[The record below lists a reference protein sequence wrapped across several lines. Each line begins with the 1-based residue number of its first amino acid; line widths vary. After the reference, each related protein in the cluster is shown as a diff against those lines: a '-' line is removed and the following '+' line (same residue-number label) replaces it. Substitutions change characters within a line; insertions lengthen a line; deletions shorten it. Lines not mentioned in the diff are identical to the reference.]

1 MKKIISAF
9 FVTAAFLMST
19 AFSCGDDNND
29 PIQFPEEQTLTIAA
43 GQEETLN
50 FHADEKWKLVSSA
63 PWVKFIDA
71 GMEVFDISGLPGDQS
86 VKVKVLESG
95 QGFTET
101 EALIKLNMG
110 GMEKVIAKVIR
121 DAKAYSVKITDEE
134 GNEVKELVITNSV
147 YTVFHVN
154 TNFEFTSNVLDQLD
168 FMAAVAGEAGK
179 DLKTG
184 IMVKNDYITRP
195 IAKTDNVNLE
205 IYNSDEEVVASY
217 PVIYKGV
224 DESYIAIYSGSGDKW
239 IENEMFQHV
248 VSFDGK
254 TFTSGLGKYDKMTGK
269 IIEGSLSK
277 TQESIT
283 LKVVARNDAYKFI
296 MFESDDNGKVVRP
309 SSEWIHAVKE
319 TSDPQLVKITVD
331 PSSVTKRTGAVI
343 AVPEAVYNTVSQEI
357 TTGVYYQKVINKY
370 NANILVEAFQMD
382 DDAQELDLR
391 NGLTWNR
398 LYGYE
403 KISEAVELSF
413 CKEKFGTDNAFVTNV
428 AYGSSLLIFTRY
440 HESSIDKPNVFDGY
454 EIYNTDGT
462 LAKDLMDSKKSE
474 YSLWDDWFMCYVN
487 VKSAGLT
494 RDMYVV
500 LKTKTPTDDSEK
512 VQEKV
517 QEKVLKVVVFR

>member
-1 MKKIISAF
+1 
-9 FVTAAFLMST
+9 
-19 AFSCGDDNND
+19 
-29 PIQFPEEQTLTIAA
+29 
-43 GQEETLN
+43 
-50 FHADEKWKLVSSA
+50 
-63 PWVKFIDA
+63 
-71 GMEVFDISGLPGDQS
+71 
-86 VKVKVLESG
+86 
-95 QGFTET
+95 
-101 EALIKLNMG
+101 
-110 GMEKVIAKVIR
+110 MEKVIAKVIR
-121 DAKAYSVKITDEE
+121 GAKSYSVKITDEE

-147 YTVFHVN
+147 YTVFQVK

-195 IAKTDNVNLE
+195 IEKADNVNLE
-205 IYNSDEEVVASY
+205 IYNGAKEVVASY
-217 PVIYKGV
+217 PILYKGV
-224 DESYIAIYSGSGDKW
+224 DESYISIYTGSADKW
-239 IENEMFQHV
+239 VENEIYQHV

-254 TFTSGLGKYDKMTGK
+254 TFTSGLGRYDKMTGK
-269 IIEGSLSK
+269 IIEGSLLK

-296 MFESDDNGKVVRP
+296 MFESDNNGKVVRP

-319 TSDPQLVKITVD
+319 TSDPQMVKITVD

-343 AVPEAVYNTVSQEI
+343 AVPEAVYNTVNQEI
-357 TTGVYYQKVINKY
+357 TTGAYYQKMINKY
-370 NANILVEAFQMD
+370 KANILVEAFQMD

-403 KISEAVELSF
+403 KISDAVELSF
-413 CKEKFGTDNAFVTNV
+413 CKEKFGTDNAFVANV
-428 AYGSSLLIFTRY
+428 AYGTSLLIFTRY
-440 HESSIDKPNVFDGY
+440 HESSIDRPNVFDGY

-462 LAKDLMDSKKSE
+462 LAKDLMDKTKSE

-494 RDMYVV
+494 RDMYVK
-500 LKTKTPTDDSEK
+500 LKTKTSAEGSD
-512 VQEKV
+512 KV

>member
-101 EALIKLNMG
+101 EAQIKLNMG

-224 DESYIAIYSGSGDKW
+224 DESYIGIYSGSGDKW

-254 TFTSGLGKYDKMTGK
+254 TFTSGLGKYDKMTGT
-269 IIEGSLSK
+269 IIEDSVLK
-277 TQESIT
+277 THESIT

-403 KISEAVELSF
+403 KISEAAELSF
-413 CKEKFGTDNAFVTNV
+413 CKEKFGTDNAFVANV
-428 AYGSSLLIFTRY
+428 AYGTSLLIFTRY

-462 LAKDLMDSKKSE
+462 LAKDLMDKKKSE

-500 LKTKTPTDDSEK
+500 LKTKTPTDGSD
-512 VQEKV
+512 KV

>member
-1 MKKIISAF
+1 MKKIVSAF

-19 AFSCGDDNND
+19 AFSCGNDNND

-50 FHADEKWKLVSSA
+50 FHAVEKWKLVSSA

-71 GMEVFDISGLPGDQS
+71 DMEVFDISGLPGDQS

-101 EALIKLNMG
+101 EAQIKLNMG

-121 DAKAYSVKITDEE
+121 GAKAYSVKITDEE

-195 IAKTDNVNLE
+195 IAKTDNVNLD
-205 IYNSDEEVVASY
+205 IYNGDKEVVASY
-217 PVIYKGV
+217 PILYKGV
-224 DESYIAIYSGSGDKW
+224 DESYISIYAGSGDKW
-239 IENEMFQHV
+239 IENEIYQHV

-269 IIEGSLSK
+269 IIEGSLLK

-296 MFESDDNGKVVRP
+296 MFGSDSNGKVVRP

-343 AVPEAVYNTVSQEI
+343 AVPEAVYNTVNQEI
-357 TTGVYYQKVINKY
+357 TAGAYYQKMINKY
-370 NANILVEAFQMD
+370 KANILVEAFQMD

-440 HESSIDKPNVFDGY
+440 HESSIDKPNVFDSY

-462 LAKDLMDSKKSE
+462 LAKDLMDKTKSE

-494 RDMYVV
+494 RDMYVK
-500 LKTKTPTDDSEK
+500 LKTKTPAAGSGN
-512 VQEKV
+512 V

>member
-101 EALIKLNMG
+101 EAQIKLNMG

-205 IYNSDEEVVASY
+205 IYNSDEKVVASY

-224 DESYIAIYSGSGDKW
+224 DESYIGIYSGSGDKW

-254 TFTSGLGKYDKMTGK
+254 TFTSGLGKYDKMTGA

-277 TQESIT
+277 NQESIT

-319 TSDPQLVKITVD
+319 ESDPQLVKITVD
-331 PSSVTKRTGAVI
+331 PSSETKRTGAVI

-382 DDAQELDLR
+382 DEAQELDLR

-440 HESSIDKPNVFDGY
+440 HESSIDKPDVFDGY

-462 LAKDLMDSKKSE
+462 LAKDLMDKKKSE

-517 QEKVLKVVVFR
+517 LKVVVFR

>member
-19 AFSCGDDNND
+19 AFSCGNDNND

-101 EALIKLNMG
+101 EARIKLNMG

-205 IYNSDEEVVASY
+205 IYNSDEKVVASY

-224 DESYIAIYSGSGDKW
+224 DESYIGIYSGFGDKW

-269 IIEGSLSK
+269 IIEGSLLK

-331 PSSVTKRTGAVI
+331 PSSETKRTGAVI

-382 DDAQELDLR
+382 DEAQELDLR

-403 KISEAVELSF
+403 KISEAAELSF
-413 CKEKFGTDNAFVTNV
+413 CKEKFGTDNAFVANV
-428 AYGSSLLIFTRY
+428 AYGTSLLIFTRY
-440 HESSIDKPNVFDGY
+440 HESSIDKPDVFDGY

-462 LAKDLMDSKKSE
+462 LAKDLMDKKKSE

-500 LKTKTPTDDSEK
+500 LKTKTPTDGSD
-512 VQEKV
+512 KV

>member
-101 EALIKLNMG
+101 EARIKLNMG

-154 TNFEFTSNVLDQLD
+154 TNFEFMSNVLDQLD

-205 IYNSDEEVVASY
+205 IYNSDEKVVASY

-331 PSSVTKRTGAVI
+331 PSSETKRTGAVI

-403 KISEAVELSF
+403 KISEAAELSF

-500 LKTKTPTDDSEK
+500 LKTKTPADGSD
-512 VQEKV
+512 KV

>member
-1 MKKIISAF
+1 
-9 FVTAAFLMST
+9 MST

-101 EALIKLNMG
+101 EAQIKLNMG

-168 FMAAVAGEAGK
+168 FMEAVAGEAGK

-205 IYNSDEEVVASY
+205 IYNSDEKVVASY

-224 DESYIAIYSGSGDKW
+224 DESYIGIYSGSGDKW

-254 TFTSGLGKYDKMTGK
+254 TFTSGLGKYDKMTGT
-269 IIEGSLSK
+269 IIEGSLLK
-277 TQESIT
+277 THESIT

-382 DDAQELDLR
+382 DEAQELDLR

-428 AYGSSLLIFTRY
+428 AYGTSLLIFTRY
-440 HESSIDKPNVFDGY
+440 HESSIDKPNVFGGY

-462 LAKDLMDSKKSE
+462 LAKDLMDKTKSE

-500 LKTKTPTDDSEK
+500 LKTKTPTDGSD
-512 VQEKV
+512 KV

>member
-1 MKKIISAF
+1 MKQFISAF
-9 FVTAAFLMST
+9 FVAAFLIST
-19 AFSCGDDNND
+19 AFSCGNDNSD

-43 GQEETLN
+43 GQEATLN
-50 FHADEKWKLVSSA
+50 FHAVEKWKLVSSA

-71 GMEVFDISGLPGDQS
+71 NMEVFDISGLPGDQS

-101 EALIKLNMG
+101 EAQIKLNMG

-121 DAKAYSVKITDEE
+121 GAKSYSVKITDED

-195 IAKTDNVNLE
+195 IEKADNVNLE
-205 IYNSDEEVVASY
+205 IYNGAKEVVASY
-217 PVIYKGV
+217 PILYKGV
-224 DESYIAIYSGSGDKW
+224 DESYIGIYSGSGNKW
-239 IENEMFQHV
+239 IENEIYQHV
-248 VSFDGK
+248 VSFDGR

-269 IIEGSLSK
+269 PVDGSLLKTEGS
-277 TQESIT
+277 IG
-283 LKVVARNDAYKFI
+283 LKVVVRNDAYQFI
-296 MFESDDNGKVVRP
+296 MFESDENGKVVRP

-319 TSDPQLVKITVD
+319 ESDPQLVKVTVD

-343 AVPEAVYNTVSQEI
+343 AVPEAVYNTVNQEI
-357 TTGVYYQKVINKY
+357 TTGVYYQKVVDKY
-370 NANILVEAFQMD
+370 KANILVEAFQMD

-440 HESSIDKPNVFDGY
+440 HELSIDMPDVFDGY

-462 LAKDLMDSKKSE
+462 LAKDLMDKTKSE

-487 VKSAGLT
+487 VKSSGLT

-500 LKTKTPTDDSEK
+500 VKTKTPADGSD
-512 VQEKV
+512 KV

>member
-1 MKKIISAF
+1 
-9 FVTAAFLMST
+9 
-19 AFSCGDDNND
+19 
-29 PIQFPEEQTLTIAA
+29 
-43 GQEETLN
+43 
-50 FHADEKWKLVSSA
+50 
-63 PWVKFIDA
+63 
-71 GMEVFDISGLPGDQS
+71 
-86 VKVKVLESG
+86 
-95 QGFTET
+95 
-101 EALIKLNMG
+101 
-110 GMEKVIAKVIR
+110 MEKVIAKVIR

-195 IAKTDNVNLE
+195 IEKADNVKLE
-205 IYNSDEEVVASY
+205 IYNGAKEVVAYY
-217 PVIYKGV
+217 PILYKGV
-224 DESYIAIYSGSGDKW
+224 DESYIGIYSGSGNKW
-239 IENEMFQHV
+239 IENEIYQHV

-277 TQESIT
+277 THESIT
-283 LKVVARNDAYKFI
+283 LKVVARNDAYRFI

-331 PSSVTKRTGAVI
+331 PSSVIKRTGAVI
-343 AVPEAVYNTVSQEI
+343 AVPEAVYNTVNQEI
-357 TTGVYYQKVINKY
+357 TTGIYYQKVVDKY
-370 NANILVEAFQMD
+370 KANILVEAFQMD
-382 DDAQELDLR
+382 DAAQELDLR

-403 KISEAVELSF
+403 KISDAVELSF
-413 CKEKFGTDNAFVTNV
+413 CKEKFGTDNAFVANV
-428 AYGSSLLIFTRY
+428 AYGTSLLIFTRY

-462 LAKDLMDSKKSE
+462 LAKDLMDKTKSE

-487 VKSAGLT
+487 VKSVGLT
-494 RDMYVV
+494 RDMYVK
-500 LKTKTPTDDSEK
+500 LKTKTPAADSEN
-512 VQEKV
+512 V

>member
-9 FVTAAFLMST
+9 FVTAAFMMST
-19 AFSCGDDNND
+19 AFSCGGDNND

-101 EALIKLNMG
+101 EAQIKLNMG

-121 DAKAYSVKITDEE
+121 GAKAYSVKITDEE

-224 DESYIAIYSGSGDKW
+224 DESYIGIYSGSGDKW

-254 TFTSGLGKYDKMTGK
+254 TFTSGLGKYDKMTGT
-269 IIEGSLSK
+269 IIEGSLLK
-277 TQESIT
+277 THESIT

-319 TSDPQLVKITVD
+319 ESDPQLVKITVD
-331 PSSVTKRTGAVI
+331 PSSETKRTGAVI
-343 AVPEAVYNTVSQEI
+343 AVPEAVYNTVNQEI
-357 TTGVYYQKVINKY
+357 TTGVHYQKVINKY

-382 DDAQELDLR
+382 DEAQELDLR

-440 HESSIDKPNVFDGY
+440 HESSIDKPNVFGGY

-462 LAKDLMDSKKSE
+462 LAKDLMDKTKSE

-517 QEKVLKVVVFR
+517 LKVVVFR

>member
-101 EALIKLNMG
+101 EARIKLNMG

-205 IYNSDEEVVASY
+205 IYNSDEKVVASY

-224 DESYIAIYSGSGDKW
+224 DESYIGIYSGSGDKW

-254 TFTSGLGKYDKMTGK
+254 TFTSGLGKYDKMTGT
-269 IIEGSLSK
+269 IIEGSLLK
-277 TQESIT
+277 THESIT

-319 TSDPQLVKITVD
+319 ESDPQLVKITVD
-331 PSSVTKRTGAVI
+331 PSSETKRTGAVI

-403 KISEAVELSF
+403 KISEAAELSF
-413 CKEKFGTDNAFVTNV
+413 CKEKFGTDNAFVANV
-428 AYGSSLLIFTRY
+428 AYGTSLLIFTRY
-440 HESSIDKPNVFDGY
+440 HESSIDKPDVFDGY

-462 LAKDLMDSKKSE
+462 LAKDLMDKKKSE

-517 QEKVLKVVVFR
+517 LKVVVFR

>member
-63 PWVKFIDA
+63 PWVKFVDA
-71 GMEVFDISGLPGDQS
+71 NIEVFDISGLPGDQS

-101 EALIKLNMG
+101 EAQIKLNMG

-121 DAKAYSVKITDEE
+121 GAKAYSVKITDEE

-224 DESYIAIYSGSGDKW
+224 DESYIGIYSGSGDKW

-254 TFTSGLGKYDKMTGK
+254 TFTSGLGKYDKMTGT
-269 IIEGSLSK
+269 IIEGSLLK
-277 TQESIT
+277 THESIT

-319 TSDPQLVKITVD
+319 ESDPQLVKITVD
-331 PSSVTKRTGAVI
+331 PSSETKRTGAVI

-382 DDAQELDLR
+382 DEAQELDLR

-398 LYGYE
+398 FYGYE
-403 KISEAVELSF
+403 KISEAAELSF
-413 CKEKFGTDNAFVTNV
+413 CKEKFGTDNAFVANV
-428 AYGSSLLIFTRY
+428 AYGTSLLIFTRY

-462 LAKDLMDSKKSE
+462 LAKDLMDKTKSE

-500 LKTKTPTDDSEK
+500 LKTKTPTDGSD
-512 VQEKV
+512 KV

>member
-50 FHADEKWKLVSSA
+50 FHAAEKWKLVSSA
-63 PWVKFIDA
+63 PWVKFIDSD
-71 GMEVFDISGLPGDQS
+71 MEVFDISGLPGDQS

-101 EALIKLNMG
+101 EAQIKLNMG
-110 GMEKVIAKVIR
+110 GMEKVIAKIIR

-269 IIEGSLSK
+269 IIEGSLLK

-413 CKEKFGTDNAFVTNV
+413 CKEKFGTDSAFVTNV

-500 LKTKTPTDDSEK
+500 LKTKTPTDGSD
-512 VQEKV
+512 KV

>member
-101 EALIKLNMG
+101 EAQIKLNMG

-121 DAKAYSVKITDEE
+121 GAKAYSVKITDEE

-205 IYNSDEEVVASY
+205 IYNSDEKVVASY

-224 DESYIAIYSGSGDKW
+224 DESYIGIYSGSGDKW

-254 TFTSGLGKYDKMTGK
+254 TFTSGLGKYDKMTGT
-269 IIEGSLSK
+269 IIEDSVLK
-277 TQESIT
+277 THESIT

-382 DDAQELDLR
+382 DDAQVLDLR

-413 CKEKFGTDNAFVTNV
+413 CKEKFGTDNAFVANV
-428 AYGSSLLIFTRY
+428 AYGTSLLIFTRY
-440 HESSIDKPNVFDGY
+440 HESSIDKPDVFDGY

-462 LAKDLMDSKKSE
+462 LAKDLMDKKKSE

-500 LKTKTPTDDSEK
+500 LKTKTPTDGSD
-512 VQEKV
+512 KV

>member
-9 FVTAAFLMST
+9 LVTAAFLMST
-19 AFSCGDDNND
+19 AFSCGDDNID
-29 PIQFPEEQTLTIAA
+29 SIQFPEEQTLTIAA

-50 FHADEKWKLVSSA
+50 FHAVEKWKLVSSA

-71 GMEVFDISGLPGDQS
+71 NMEVFDISGLPGDQS

-101 EALIKLNMG
+101 EAQIKLNMG

-121 DAKAYSVKITDEE
+121 GAKSYSVKITDEE

-147 YTVFHVN
+147 YTVFHVE

-195 IAKTDNVNLE
+195 IEKADNVNLE
-205 IYNSDEEVVASY
+205 IYNGAKEVIASY
-217 PVIYKGV
+217 PILYKGV
-224 DESYIAIYSGSGDKW
+224 DESYIGIYSGSGNKW

-269 IIEGSLSK
+269 IIESSLLKSH
-277 TQESIT
+277 ESIT

-319 TSDPQLVKITVD
+319 TSDPQLVKVTVD
-331 PSSVTKRTGAVI
+331 PSSVIKRTGAVI
-343 AVPEAVYNTVSQEI
+343 AVPEAVYNTVNQEI
-357 TTGVYYQKVINKY
+357 TTGIYYQKVVDKY
-370 NANILVEAFQMD
+370 KANILVEAFQMD

-403 KISEAVELSF
+403 KISEAEELSF
-413 CKEKFGTDNAFVTNV
+413 CKEKFGTDNAFVANV
-428 AYGSSLLIFTRY
+428 AYGTSLLIFTRY

-462 LAKDLMDSKKSE
+462 FAKDLMDKTKTE

-487 VKSAGLT
+487 VKSVGLT
-494 RDMYVV
+494 RDMYVK
-500 LKTKTPTDDSEK
+500 LKTKTPAADSEN
-512 VQEKV
+512 V

>member
-101 EALIKLNMG
+101 EAQIKLNMG

-168 FMAAVAGEAGK
+168 FMEAVAGEAGK

-205 IYNSDEEVVASY
+205 IYNSDEKVVASY

-224 DESYIAIYSGSGDKW
+224 DESYIGIYSGSGDKW

-254 TFTSGLGKYDKMTGK
+254 TFTSGLGKYDKMTGT
-269 IIEGSLSK
+269 IIEGSLLK
-277 TQESIT
+277 THESIT

-357 TTGVYYQKVINKY
+357 TTGAYYQKMINKY
-370 NANILVEAFQMD
+370 KANILVEAFQVD
-382 DDAQELDLR
+382 DEAQELDLR

-428 AYGSSLLIFTRY
+428 AYGTSLLIFTRY
-440 HESSIDKPNVFDGY
+440 HESSIDKPNVFGGY

-462 LAKDLMDSKKSE
+462 LAKDLMDKTKSE

-500 LKTKTPTDDSEK
+500 LKTKTPTDGSD
-512 VQEKV
+512 KV

>member
-50 FHADEKWKLVSSA
+50 FHAAEKWKLVSSA

-71 GMEVFDISGLPGDQS
+71 DMEVFDISGLPGDQS

-101 EALIKLNMG
+101 EAQIKLNMG

-121 DAKAYSVKITDEE
+121 GAKAYSVKITDEE

-224 DESYIAIYSGSGDKW
+224 DESYIRIYSGFGDKW

-254 TFTSGLGKYDKMTGK
+254 TFTSGLGKYDKMTGT
-269 IIEGSLSK
+269 IIEDSVLK
-277 TQESIT
+277 THESIT

-343 AVPEAVYNTVSQEI
+343 AVPAAVYNTVSQEI

-413 CKEKFGTDNAFVTNV
+413 CKEKFGTDNAFVANV
-428 AYGSSLLIFTRY
+428 AYGTSLLIFTRY
-440 HESSIDKPNVFDGY
+440 HESSIDKPDVFDGY

-462 LAKDLMDSKKSE
+462 LAKDLMDKTKSE

-500 LKTKTPTDDSEK
+500 LKTKTTTDDS
-512 VQEKV
+512 EKV

>member
-101 EALIKLNMG
+101 EARIKLNMG

-205 IYNSDEEVVASY
+205 IYNSDEKVVASY

-224 DESYIAIYSGSGDKW
+224 DESYIGIYSGFGDKW

-269 IIEGSLSK
+269 IIEGSLLK

-331 PSSVTKRTGAVI
+331 PSSETKRTGAVI

-413 CKEKFGTDNAFVTNV
+413 CKEKFGTDNAFVANV
-428 AYGSSLLIFTRY
+428 AYGTSLLIFTRY
-440 HESSIDKPNVFDGY
+440 HESSINKPDVFDGY

-462 LAKDLMDSKKSE
+462 LAKDLMDKKKSE

-500 LKTKTPTDDSEK
+500 LKTKTPTNGLD
-512 VQEKV
+512 KV

>member
-1 MKKIISAF
+1 
-9 FVTAAFLMST
+9 
-19 AFSCGDDNND
+19 
-29 PIQFPEEQTLTIAA
+29 
-43 GQEETLN
+43 
-50 FHADEKWKLVSSA
+50 
-63 PWVKFIDA
+63 
-71 GMEVFDISGLPGDQS
+71 MEVFDISGLPGEQS

-101 EALIKLNMG
+101 EAQIKLNMG
-110 GMEKVIAKVIR
+110 GIEKVIAKVIR
-121 DAKAYSVKITDEE
+121 GAKSYSVKISDEE

-195 IAKTDNVNLE
+195 IEKADNVNLE
-205 IYNSDEEVVASY
+205 IYNDAKEVVASY
-217 PVIYKGV
+217 PILYKGV
-224 DESYIAIYSGSGDKW
+224 DESYIAIYSGFGDKW
-239 IENEMFQHV
+239 IENEIYQHV

-269 IIEGSLSK
+269 IIEGSLME
-277 TQESIT
+277 THESIT

-319 TSDPQLVKITVD
+319 TSDPQLVKVTVD
-331 PSSVTKRTGAVI
+331 PSSVTKRTGVVI
-343 AVPEAVYNTVSQEI
+343 AVPEAVYNTVNQEI
-357 TTGVYYQKVINKY
+357 ATGVYYQKVVDKY
-370 NANILVEAFQMD
+370 KANILVEAFQMD

-391 NGLTWNR
+391 NGRTWNR

-413 CKEKFGTDNAFVTNV
+413 CKEKFGTDNAFVANV
-428 AYGSSLLIFTRY
+428 AYGTSLLIFTRY

-462 LAKDLMDSKKSE
+462 LAKDLMDKTKSE

-494 RDMYVV
+494 RDMYVK
-500 LKTKTPTDDSEK
+500 LKTKTPAAGSGN
-512 VQEKV
+512 V

>member
-101 EALIKLNMG
+101 EARIKLNMG

-205 IYNSDEEVVASY
+205 IYNSDEKVVASY

-224 DESYIAIYSGSGDKW
+224 DESYIGIYSGSGDKW

-254 TFTSGLGKYDKMTGK
+254 TFTSGLGKYDMMTGT

-331 PSSVTKRTGAVI
+331 PSSEAKRTGAVI

-382 DDAQELDLR
+382 DEAQELDLR

-403 KISEAVELSF
+403 KISEAAELSF
-413 CKEKFGTDNAFVTNV
+413 CKEKFGTDNAFVANV
-428 AYGSSLLIFTRY
+428 AYGTSLLIFTRY
-440 HESSIDKPNVFDGY
+440 HESSIDKPDVFDGY

-462 LAKDLMDSKKSE
+462 LAKDLMDKKKSE

-517 QEKVLKVVVFR
+517 LKVVVFR

>member
-101 EALIKLNMG
+101 EAQIKLNMG

-168 FMAAVAGEAGK
+168 FMEAVAGEAGK

-205 IYNSDEEVVASY
+205 IYNSDEKVVASY

-224 DESYIAIYSGSGDKW
+224 DESYIGIYSGSGDKW

-254 TFTSGLGKYDKMTGK
+254 TFTSGLGKYDKMTGT
-269 IIEGSLSK
+269 IIEGSLLK
-277 TQESIT
+277 THESIT

-382 DDAQELDLR
+382 DEAQELDLR

-428 AYGSSLLIFTRY
+428 AYGTSLLIFTRY
-440 HESSIDKPNVFDGY
+440 HESSIDKPNVFGGY

-462 LAKDLMDSKKSE
+462 LAKDLMDKTKSE

-500 LKTKTPTDDSEK
+500 LKTKTPTDGSD
-512 VQEKV
+512 KV

>member
-1 MKKIISAF
+1 
-9 FVTAAFLMST
+9 
-19 AFSCGDDNND
+19 
-29 PIQFPEEQTLTIAA
+29 
-43 GQEETLN
+43 
-50 FHADEKWKLVSSA
+50 
-63 PWVKFIDA
+63 
-71 GMEVFDISGLPGDQS
+71 MEVFDISGLPGDQS

-101 EALIKLNMG
+101 EAQIKLNMG
-110 GMEKVIAKVIR
+110 GIEKVIAKVIR
-121 DAKAYSVKITDEE
+121 GAKSYSVKISDEE

-147 YTVFHVN
+147 YTVFHVE

-195 IAKTDNVNLE
+195 IEKADNVNLE
-205 IYNSDEEVVASY
+205 IYNDAKEVVASY
-217 PVIYKGV
+217 PILYKGV

-239 IENEMFQHV
+239 IENEIYQHV

-269 IIEGSLSK
+269 IIEGSLME
-277 TQESIT
+277 THESIT

-296 MFESDDNGKVVRP
+296 MFESDNNGKVVRP

-319 TSDPQLVKITVD
+319 TSDPQLVKVTVD

-343 AVPEAVYNTVSQEI
+343 AVPEAVYNTVNQEI
-357 TTGVYYQKVINKY
+357 ATGAYYQKVVDKY
-370 NANILVEAFQMD
+370 KANILVEAFQMD

-391 NGLTWNR
+391 NGRTWNR

-413 CKEKFGTDNAFVTNV
+413 CKEKFGTDNAFVANV
-428 AYGSSLLIFTRY
+428 AYGTSLLIFTRY

-462 LAKDLMDSKKSE
+462 LAKDLMDKTKSE

-494 RDMYVV
+494 RDMYVK
-500 LKTKTPTDDSEK
+500 LKTKTPATGSGN
-512 VQEKV
+512 V

>member
-1 MKKIISAF
+1 MKKILSAF

-29 PIQFPEEQTLTIAA
+29 PIQFPEEQILTIAA
-43 GQEETLN
+43 GQEEILN

-101 EALIKLNMG
+101 EAQIKLNMG

-205 IYNSDEEVVASY
+205 IYNSDEKVVASY

-224 DESYIAIYSGSGDKW
+224 DESYIGIYSGSGDKW

-254 TFTSGLGKYDKMTGK
+254 TFTSGLGKYDKMTGT
-269 IIEGSLSK
+269 IIEGSLLK
-277 TQESIT
+277 THESIT

-319 TSDPQLVKITVD
+319 ESDPQLVKITVG
-331 PSSVTKRTGAVI
+331 PSSVTKRTGVVI
-343 AVPEAVYNTVSQEI
+343 AVPEAVYNTVNQEI
-357 TTGVYYQKVINKY
+357 TTGAYYQKMINKY
-370 NANILVEAFQMD
+370 KVNILVEAFQMD
-382 DDAQELDLR
+382 DEAQELDLR

-403 KISEAVELSF
+403 KISEAAELSF
-413 CKEKFGTDNAFVTNV
+413 CKEKFGTDNAFVANV
-428 AYGSSLLIFTRY
+428 AYGTSLLIFTRY
-440 HESSIDKPNVFDGY
+440 HESSIDKPDVFDGY

-462 LAKDLMDSKKSE
+462 LAKDLMDKKKSE

-500 LKTKTPTDDSEK
+500 LKTKTPTDGSD
-512 VQEKV
+512 KV

>member
-101 EALIKLNMG
+101 EAQIKLNMG

-168 FMAAVAGEAGK
+168 FMEAVAGEAGK

-205 IYNSDEEVVASY
+205 IYNSDEKVVASY

-224 DESYIAIYSGSGDKW
+224 DESYIGIYSGSGDKW

-254 TFTSGLGKYDKMTGK
+254 TFTSGLGKYDKMTGT
-269 IIEGSLSK
+269 IIEGSLLK
-277 TQESIT
+277 THESIT

-357 TTGVYYQKVINKY
+357 TTGAYYQKMINKY
-370 NANILVEAFQMD
+370 KANILVEAFQMD
-382 DDAQELDLR
+382 DEAQELDLR

-428 AYGSSLLIFTRY
+428 AYGTSLLIFTRY
-440 HESSIDKPNVFDGY
+440 HESSIDKPNVFGGY

-462 LAKDLMDSKKSE
+462 LAKDLMDKTKSE

-500 LKTKTPTDDSEK
+500 LKTKTPTDGSD
-512 VQEKV
+512 KV

>member
-9 FVTAAFLMST
+9 FVAAAFLMST

-50 FHADEKWKLVSSA
+50 FHAAEKWKLVSSA

-71 GMEVFDISGLPGDQS
+71 DMEVFDISGLPGDQS

-101 EALIKLNMG
+101 EAQIKLNMG

-205 IYNSDEEVVASY
+205 IYNSDEKVVASY

-224 DESYIAIYSGSGDKW
+224 DESYIGIYSGSGDKW

-254 TFTSGLGKYDKMTGK
+254 TFTSGLGKYDKMTGT
-269 IIEGSLSK
+269 IIEGSLLK
-277 TQESIT
+277 THESIT

-319 TSDPQLVKITVD
+319 ESDPQLVKITVD
-331 PSSVTKRTGAVI
+331 PSSETKRTGAVI

-382 DDAQELDLR
+382 DEAQELDLR

-403 KISEAVELSF
+403 KISEAAELSF
-413 CKEKFGTDNAFVTNV
+413 CKEKFGTDNAFVANV
-428 AYGSSLLIFTRY
+428 AYGTSLLIFTRY
-440 HESSIDKPNVFDGY
+440 HESSIDKPDVFDGY

-462 LAKDLMDSKKSE
+462 LAKDLMDKKKSE

-500 LKTKTPTDDSEK
+500 LKTKTPTDGSD
-512 VQEKV
+512 KV

>member
-19 AFSCGDDNND
+19 AFSCGDDNNES
-29 PIQFPEEQTLTIAA
+29 IQFPEEQTLTIAA
-43 GQEETLN
+43 SQEETLN
-50 FHADEKWKLVSSA
+50 FHAVEKWKLVSSA

-71 GMEVFDISGLPGDQS
+71 NMEVFDISGLPGDQS

-101 EALIKLNMG
+101 EAQIKLNMG

-121 DAKAYSVKITDEE
+121 GAKAYSVKITDEE

-195 IAKTDNVNLE
+195 IEKADDVNLE
-205 IYNSDEEVVASY
+205 IYNGAKEVVASY
-217 PVIYKGV
+217 PILYKGV
-224 DESYIAIYSGSGDKW
+224 DESYIGIYSGSGNKW

-277 TQESIT
+277 TDESIT

-343 AVPEAVYNTVSQEI
+343 AVPEAVYNTVNQEI
-357 TTGVYYQKVINKY
+357 TTGIYYQKVVDKY
-370 NANILVEAFQMD
+370 KANILVEAFQMD
-382 DDAQELDLR
+382 DAAQELDLR

-403 KISEAVELSF
+403 KISDAVELSF
-413 CKEKFGTDNAFVTNV
+413 CKEKFGTDNAFVANV
-428 AYGSSLLIFTRY
+428 AYGTSLLIFTRY

-462 LAKDLMDSKKSE
+462 LAKDLMDKTKSE

-487 VKSAGLT
+487 VKSVGLT
-494 RDMYVV
+494 RDMYVK
-500 LKTKTPTDDSEK
+500 LKTKTPAADSEN
-512 VQEKV
+512 V

>member
-50 FHADEKWKLVSSA
+50 FHAAEKWKLVSSA

-71 GMEVFDISGLPGDQS
+71 DMEVFDISGLPGDQS

-101 EALIKLNMG
+101 EAQIKLNMG

-121 DAKAYSVKITDEE
+121 GAKAYSVKITDEE

-224 DESYIAIYSGSGDKW
+224 DESYIGIYSGSGDKW

-254 TFTSGLGKYDKMTGK
+254 TFTSGLGKYDKMTGT
-269 IIEGSLSK
+269 IIEDSVLK
-277 TQESIT
+277 THESIT

-343 AVPEAVYNTVSQEI
+343 AVPEAVYNTVNQEI
-357 TTGVYYQKVINKY
+357 TTGAYYQKMINKY
-370 NANILVEAFQMD
+370 KANILVEAFQMD

-413 CKEKFGTDNAFVTNV
+413 CKEKFGTDNAFVANV
-428 AYGSSLLIFTRY
+428 AYGTSLLIFTRY
-440 HESSIDKPNVFDGY
+440 HESSIDRPNVFDGY

-462 LAKDLMDSKKSE
+462 LAKDLMDKTKSE

-494 RDMYVV
+494 RDMYVK
-500 LKTKTPTDDSEK
+500 LKTKTPAAGSD
-512 VQEKV
+512 KV

>member
-19 AFSCGDDNND
+19 AFSCGDNND

-50 FHADEKWKLVSSA
+50 FHAAEKWKLVSSA

-71 GMEVFDISGLPGDQS
+71 DMEVFDISGLPGNQS

-101 EALIKLNMG
+101 EARIKLNMG

-224 DESYIAIYSGSGDKW
+224 DESYIGIYSGSGDKW

-269 IIEGSLSK
+269 IIEGSLLK

-500 LKTKTPTDDSEK
+500 LKTKTPTDGSD
-512 VQEKV
+512 KV